1 MNESTGRALAKQIMW
16 MSICFLAGAL
26 IVYGGLWMSR
36 NVFTPDPTT
45 NSFKTRLGVD
55 NGTNPVAYHLPWRD
69 GNTLVYRTQDLEDV
83 RAAIDGQI
91 TTAQNQVM
99 ILSGTGNTGLPMV
112 VTYRGLSSIKSK
124 VSEVVRAGEIIGTFG
139 ANSTPRAM
147 EQEVLKV
154 EVTIGNKPLPPPE
167 GLRQWPYR

>member
-1 MNESTGRALAKQIMW
+1 MGGSGCHATFSLLTQPQILSKQ
-16 MSICFLAGAL
+16 
-26 IVYGGLWMSR
+26 GLE
-36 NVFTPDPTT
+36 
-45 NSFKTRLGVD
+45 
-55 NGTNPVAYHLPWRD
+55 Y
-69 GNTLVYRTQDLEDV
+69 
-83 RAAIDGQI
+83 